1 VDGREHRADA
11 ITRWSSQEW
20 TDKSAFTGFDFTV
33 GISVSSRSIDAEGIA
48 T

>member
-1 VDGREHRADA
+1 MS
-11 ITRWSSQEW
+11 IQEW

-33 GISVSSRSIDAEGIA
+33 GISVSSRSIDAEDIA